1 MIAQLLK
8 WGDRNTNTHVLKW
21 RTLGLIEMINY
32 EATSEVCLCVT
43 RTYTGACGGV
53 HVLYL
58 WFGKSPVSV
67 KFWSRWPPV
76 KMVLPSLLSLYWEMS
91 PLGWDGWSQY
101 SSTADVFIIRCLG
114 LNQIPGDSDAKYKKI

>member
-1 MIAQLLK
+1 MKLQVKCVYVGLAHTQA
-8 WGDRNTNTHVLKW
+8 HV
-21 RTLGLIEMINY
+21 GE
-32 EATSEVCLCVT
+32 
-43 RTYTGACGGV
+43 GV

-76 KMVLPSLLSLYWEMS
+76 KMVLPSLLSLYLEMS

-114 LNQIPGDSDAKYKKI
+114 LNQIPGDRDAKYNKKQLNDMKRIGQADQNTSK